1 MNQVGG
7 DIHDLSISAVIIQEG
22 FDIAAANKEN
32 IFIYMIRNGHTT
44 KDWLPGICLN

>member
-44 KDWLPGICLN
+44 TKD